1 MDKPNIDMLIL
12 ALTVLADNKV
22 RVPVVLSVAGA
33 TIRGVT
39 ATFEEYSERI
49 DATMGRELDK
59 IAIAPD
65 KSIRAALK
73 KALATEHRLEASV
86 ESTQK
91 TPGYIYVTEEGVS
104 PTRWWR
110 VRTASIDAVCINI
123 SAPHGG

>member
-65 KSIRAALK
+65 KSIRPPASAA
-73 KALATEHRLEASV
+73 ASS
-86 ESTQK
+86 STM
-91 TPGYIYVTEEGVS
+91 PPDS
-104 PTRWWR
+104 
-110 VRTASIDAVCINI
+110 
-123 SAPHGG
+123 SAARPP